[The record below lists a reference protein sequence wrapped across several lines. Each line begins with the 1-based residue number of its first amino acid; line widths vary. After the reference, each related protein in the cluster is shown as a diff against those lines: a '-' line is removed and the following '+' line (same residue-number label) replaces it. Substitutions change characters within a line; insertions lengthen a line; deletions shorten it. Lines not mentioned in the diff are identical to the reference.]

1 MAKVDLPSKEVRRL
15 LKKIAPD
22 LKALIKLM
30 ENSDE
35 DHVDS
40 VIEDSIVSGAR
51 NLLIARK
58 IIKQN
63 R

>member
-1 MAKVDLPSKEVRRL
+1 MAKVEIPSKEVRRL

-22 LKALIKLM
+22 LKMLIELM
-30 ENSDE
+30 ETSDD